1 MASRMSCRV
10 LTRVEG
16 RLKTCT
22 QRGAR
27 ACATIERK
35 EGLAIREA
43 FLVSQV
49 SQECD
54 REDTA
59 AWV

>member
-1 MASRMSCRV
+1 MASRMSCRG

-27 ACATIERK
+27 ACVTVGGI
-35 EGLAIREA
+35 EGLVRAS

-49 SQECD
+49 SQ
-54 REDTA
+54 DTA
-59 AWV
+59 PGE